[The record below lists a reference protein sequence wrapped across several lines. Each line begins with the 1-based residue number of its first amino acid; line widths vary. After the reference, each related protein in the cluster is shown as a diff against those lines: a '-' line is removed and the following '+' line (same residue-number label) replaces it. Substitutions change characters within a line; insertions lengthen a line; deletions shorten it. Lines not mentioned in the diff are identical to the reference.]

1 MGRRSSHGA
10 LAVRLVENSHTGMT
24 KPWSPLAG
32 LDADREQGYVRRVRP
47 QSDGQQ
53 RLMEAI
59 ERHHL
64 TIALGPAGTGQTYLP
79 GSAPGKA
86 LQAAGGGRV
95 VLTRPAPAAGGGPG
109 GLPPGSRA

>member
-24 KPWSPLAG
+24 RPWSPLAG

-47 QSDGQQ
+47 QSNGQQ
-53 RLMEAI
+53 RLMGAI

-64 TIALGPAGTGQTYLP
+64 TIALGPAGNSETSLARRGA
-79 GSAPGKA
+79 GSGVH
-86 LQAAGGGRV
+86 AAGGGR
-95 VLTRPAPAAGGGPG
+95 AAVGAAGPG
-109 GLPPGSRA
+109 GG